1 MENSIIEFKMA
12 EVETTGNQ
20 ASHILLGSKSINDV
34 NVCNKC
40 WSNKRHLKEALE
52 ELVSLRTA
60 SELLQ
65 KEMLSYTTPKTAWKS
80 NKDPTHNNG
89 DVSVN
94 GEWSFNNCE
103 KSHGKITET

>member
-1 MENSIIEFKMA
+1 MKMRAAAILYTLCKMA
-12 EVETTGNQ
+12 EVEISGNQ
-20 ASHILLGSKSINDV
+20 ASHISSESKSINDV

-40 WSNKRHLKEALE
+40 WSYERHLKEALE

-60 SELLQ
+60 SVLLQ
-65 KEMLSYTTPKTAWKS
+65 KELFSYTTPTTTWKS

-94 GEWSFNNCE
+94 GEGPYS
-103 KSHGKITET
+103 